1 MIPAGFRLASGWLA
15 TGLGTCWG
23 WGHPNPDARVIGP
36 FISDDGECLC
46 ADHAIKRGALV
57 AVAPVVEA
65 PLDPHRYDG
74 GVYDEP
80 IPFTRKAWEALGA
93 FSERLNIDPRR
104 FVYEAAMAVLDGAAG
119 NVAELTCLR
128 AALATAE
135 QRAANLEERWGEAA
149 SRAELA
155 EQRAATAGEKLRR
168 IGEEVEA
175 SDERDCLCDHQRGD
189 GHRPLPCFA
198 CRVADILRDGL

>member
-65 PLDPHRYDG
+65 PLVSESDLRWAATVDELQAQCDG
-74 GVYDEP
+74 
-80 IPFTRKAWEALGA
+80 
-93 FSERLNIDPRR
+93 
-104 FVYEAAMAVLDGAAG
+104 
-119 NVAELTCLR
+119 LR
-128 AALATAE
+128 AALAAAE

-155 EQRAATAGEKLRR
+155 EQRADRADDKLRR
-168 IGEEVEA
+168 IGGVLKTAGCDCDCEHHRDEC
-175 SDERDCLCDHQRGD
+175 SDECQRCTGCLIDT
-189 GHRPLPCFA
+189 
-198 CRVADILRDGL
+198 ILRGGM